1 MQKNADTLS
10 DRIEKLQKEI
20 KKDTDE
26 VKNDK

>member
-1 MQKNADTLS
+1 MQKNADALS

>member
-1 MQKNADTLS
+1 MQKNADALN